1 MISTARPLSA
11 ARTGGG
17 IPAPLGQ
24 RSGPLYDL
32 VTTLGRYR
40 GTWFDVGDQV
50 MWLRK
55 NDTIGVAPKLVPLPQ
70 PEEAEE

>member
-1 MISTARPLSA
+1 VEASPEILALYRA
-11 ARTGGG
+11 WYD
-17 IPAPLGQ
+17 APLGQ